1 MASKFTYKI
10 INFALAFALCLAAL
24 PTLDAHAAPA
34 AQSTLKEHHLKFY
47 LDPALVP
54 DLAFARTVLPK
65 YVADMNLILAKN
77 TDRRLVFDPATD
89 IILVTSEPH
98 SNSAVPPMPVSG
110 FEIWAY
116 AVRTTNVL
124 SYGGYAGID
133 DSGAGVL
140 AGLKWTRLYD
150 PETLRPSE
158 VPDYWTQI
166 NNMLHEVGHVFGA
179 ALGEYYNLITVRDT
193 TGLEPKLDVSAY
205 NPSDLYWS
213 DKPDFMT
220 DPMLWNLSRDNG
232 YAVFTDRASL
242 LNTVRYSALTAA
254 LINGDYRNS
263 APTVD
268 LNNIQVNVVDAQGQ
282 PIEGAQVKAWTVMS
296 TSPNQTSVLAD
307 LSTDADGYTSFSW
320 GAANNPHNVY
330 DSLRLVKVY
339 KDGLM
344 AQARFVSI
352 FDADIV
358 RLVNGIDTLILT
370 FQMQPVPPTPSFG
383 DVSTDYFAWTYIE
396 DLYAARVTGG
406 CSTAPLLYCPNQP
419 VTRDQMAVFLERG
432 IHGSDFVPPAV
443 SSSFGDTSG
452 SWASAWIEAL
462 AADGITG
469 GCGDGNYCPNVY
481 VTRAQMA
488 VFLLRAM
495 YGADYTPA
503 PATGAVFADV
513 SADYWSAAWIEQ
525 LAAEGITGGCGNGN
539 FCPNAPVTRAQMAVF
554 LVKTFA
560 LQ

>member
-1 MASKFTYKI
+1 MTSKFTYKI
-10 INFALAFALCLAAL
+10 IHFILAFTLCLAAL
-24 PTLDAHAAPA
+24 PTLNAHAAAA

-116 AVRTTNVL
+116 AVRTTNAL

-150 PETLRPSE
+150 PETLKPSE
-158 VPDYWTQI
+158 VPDYWTQV
-166 NNMLHEVGHVFGA
+166 NNMLHEIGHVFGA
-179 ALGEYYNLITVRDT
+179 ALGEYYNLITVHDT

-205 NPSDLYWS
+205 NPSDPYWS

-242 LNTVRYSALTAA
+242 LAAVHYSALTAA
-254 LINGDYRNS
+254 LLNGDYRNG

-268 LNNIQVNVVDAQGQ
+268 LNHIQVRVVDAQGQ
-282 PIEGAQVKAWTVMS
+282 PIAGAQVKAWTVMS
-296 TSPNQTSVLAD
+296 TSPNQTSILAD
-307 LSTDADGYTSFSW
+307 LSTDADGRASFSW
-320 GAANNPHNVY
+320 GAAGNPHNAY

-339 KDGLM
+339 KDGLA
-344 AQARFVSI
+344 AQARYISI

-358 RLVNGIDTLILT
+358 RLVNGIETLTLT
-370 FQMQPVPPTPSFG
+370 FQMQPIPPTSSFS
-383 DVSTDYFAWTYIE
+383 DVPTDYFAWSYIE
-396 DLYAARVTGG
+396 SLYAARVTGG

-419 VTRDQMAVFLERG
+419 VSRDQMAVFLERG
-432 IHGSDFVPPAV
+432 IHGSDFVPPAA
-443 SSSFGDTSG
+443 SSRFGDTSG
-452 SWASAWIEAL
+452 NWASAWIEAL

-469 GCGDGNYCPNVY
+469 GCGDGNYCPNVT

-495 YGADYTPA
+495 HGADYTPA

-513 SADYWSAAWIEQ
+513 PADYWSAAWIEQ

-539 FCPNAPVTRAQMAVF
+539 FCPDAPVTRAQMAVF

>member
-1 MASKFTYKI
+1 MTSKFIHKSI
-10 INFALAFALCLAAL
+10 QLVLACALSLAAL
-24 PTLDAHAAPA
+24 PTFTVHAAPA
-34 AQSTLKEHHLKFY
+34 AQSPLKEHHLKFY

-54 DLAFARTVLPK
+54 DPAFARTVLPK

-89 IILVTSEPH
+89 LILASAEPH
-98 SNSAVPPMPVSG
+98 SNSAIPPMPVTD

-116 AVRTTNVL
+116 AVRTPNVL

-140 AGLKWTRLYD
+140 AGLKWTRLYN
-150 PETLRPSE
+150 PETLTPAE

-166 NNMLHEVGHVFGA
+166 NNMLHELGHVFGA
-179 ALGEYYNLITVRDT
+179 GLGEYYNLITVHDT
-193 TGLEPKLDVSAY
+193 SGLEPKLYVSAY
-205 NPSDLYWS
+205 DPADPYWS
-213 DKPDFMT
+213 DKPDFKT

-232 YAVFTDRASL
+232 YTVFTDRASL
-242 LNTVRYSALTAA
+242 LATVRYSALTAA
-254 LINGDYRNS
+254 LLDGDYRNS

-268 LNNIQVNVVDAQGQ
+268 LNNIQVRVVDAQGQ

-307 LSTDADGYTSFSW
+307 LSTDADGRTSFSW
-320 GAANNPHNVY
+320 GTAGNPHNAY

-344 AQARFVSI
+344 AQARYVSI

-358 RLVNGIDTLILT
+358 RLVNGVDTLTLT
-370 FQMQPVPPTPSFG
+370 FQMQPVPPTSSFG
-383 DVSTDYFAWTYIE
+383 DVSTDYFAWSYIE

-419 VTRDQMAVFLERG
+419 VSRDQMAVFLERG
-432 IHGSDFVPPAV
+432 MHGADFVPPAA

-452 SWASAWIEAL
+452 NWASAWIEAL

-469 GCGDGNYCPNVY
+469 GCGNGNYCPDVY

-495 YGADYTPA
+495 HGADYTPA

-513 SADYWSAAWIEQ
+513 PADYWSAAWIEQ

-539 FCPNAPVTRAQMAVF
+539 YCPDALVTRAQMSVF